1 MFRRVRIKDHWG
13 ERRVFTIRSIVAG
26 IVVAVLLL
34 TVAARLFYLQVVR
47 YTYYTDLS
55 QGNRVRVEPIPP
67 ARGLILDRRG
77 VILADNMPA
86 YQLEVERDQ
95 VGSLEQLRASL
106 ARLAQLGLLDPGDL
120 PHILQT
126 VLSHRPYESVP
137 IKLALTDQEMAIF
150 ALHRFEFDGI
160 DVHTRLSRNYPFGP
174 LTAQAIGYVGAIGPR
189 DLEHIDPTLYAGTTL
204 IGKLGLER
212 TYESTLHGKP
222 GFREVLVNA
231 AGRPVTREGPY
242 RPKLKTKL
250 PVAGSDLILSLD
262 LRVQRVAQEALQGLR
277 GAVVAIDPRNGD
289 VIALA
294 SSPSFDPN
302 EFARGLTFKEYRALL
317 DDPNKPMLNRALQGA
332 YPPGS
337 TAKPYYALAAL
348 HYGVITPDEQIFC
361 PGYFHLPG
369 SSHLYHCWKH
379 GGHGE
384 ISMRRAIA
392 QSCDVY
398 FYNVANRLGIDR
410 MHHFLSQFGFGKPTG
425 IDIPGEA
432 SGLMPSPEWKRHAFK
447 NPADQVW
454 FPGETLIVGIG
465 QGYMLATPLQLAH
478 AVATIA
484 ARGRSFVPRL
494 VIGIRPPGAKHMIPL
509 PPIPEPRVRGI
520 TPAQWEVV
528 DEGMEDATKPGGT
541 AWQIGQ
547 NAPYQIAA
555 KTGTAQVFSLRKNE
569 RYNEKT
575 INADLRDNA
584 LFISFAPAD
593 DPKLAVAVMVE
604 HATGE
609 GGQVAAPIA
618 RKVFDAYLLPPPTT
632 ARSTTARST
641 TARSTT
647 ARPATAVPAAPTRP
661 MPRPADRTGAARG
674 ERRPEH
680 GMVGTR

>member
-1 MFRRVRIKDHWG
+1 VIRRVRIKDHWG

-26 IVVAVLLL
+26 VLVAVLLL
-34 TVAARLFYLQVVR
+34 TIAARLFYLQVVR
-47 YTYYTDLS
+47 YAYYSELS

-67 ARGLILDRRG
+67 ARGLILDRHG

-95 VGSLEQLRASL
+95 VGSLKQLRASL

-120 PHILQT
+120 PRIEQT
-126 VLSHRPYESVP
+126 ILSHRPYESVP
-137 IKLALTDQEMAIF
+137 IKLALTDQEMAVF
-150 ALHRFEFDGI
+150 ALHRFEFNGI

-189 DLEHIDPTLYAGTTL
+189 DLAHIDPTLYAGTTL
-204 IGKLGLER
+204 IGKLGIER

-242 RPKLKTKL
+242 RPKLQTKL
-250 PVAGSDLILSLD
+250 PVAGADLVLSLD
-262 LRVQRVAQEALQGLR
+262 MRVQRAAQEALQGLR

-317 DDPNKPMLNRALQGA
+317 ADPDKPMLNRALQGA

-348 HYGVITPDEQIFC
+348 HYGVMAPDDHILC

-410 MHHFLSQFGFGKPTG
+410 MHHFLSEFGFGKPTG
-425 IDIPGEA
+425 IDIPGEM

-484 ARGRSFVPRL
+484 ARGHSFVPRL
-494 VIGIRPPGAKHMIPL
+494 VIGIRPPGAKRMIRL
-509 PPIPEPRVRGI
+509 PPIPGPTVRGL

-541 AWQIGQ
+541 AWRVGL
-547 NAPYQIAA
+547 NAPYQMAA

-604 HATGE
+604 NATGE

-618 RKVFDAYLLPPPTT
+618 RKVFDAYLLPPTSASPGATPPAAT
-632 ARSTTARST
+632 PRRP
-641 TARSTT
+641 
-647 ARPATAVPAAPTRP
+647 ARPLA
-661 MPRPADRTGAARG
+661 RTNP
-674 ERRPEH
+674 ERRGHPTDH
-680 GMVGTR
+680 GVTETP